1 MLGDALRFQALLA
14 GCPAA
19 QGITEDSLT

>member
-19 QGITEDSLT
+19 QGIMKDVLT